1 MKLIISIIY
10 IIIFN
15 VLLWFA
21 QVSWARVKLVAL
33 SEREAT
39 VVRLDNPRAT
49 LLEEERQ
56 LTLQKGMNSVDFS
69 WKGVEIVPDSVHLTV
84 LEPPD
89 SVTVQSVSYPPNQ
102 QTLVWQMTSTVVQPV
117 RVRMS
122 YLLKQI
128 DRLVTYDAVVNKA
141 ESALDLTAWVVL
153 RNFSGENLPLTQ
165 FQLNSSES
173 LTSEILSGETKRIV
187 WFMAKQLPLKKY
199 FTFDA
204 AQLPW
209 DPQQLGDN
217 VGIPV
222 HYELEN
228 TPENGLGKQ
237 ALWEGKVRLYAEN
250 SHGNHIF
257 LGEDYAQF
265 TPVGQTLQLML
276 SDNRDVVI
284 TQKKIGENR
293 FNERRDKPST
303 QVVLYDLETT
313 LQVKLENFTTKPA
326 WIRLKE
332 LMPEEWEMKN
342 SSHPYERQGNQE
354 IIFDIPLP
362 AKQKVTVTYN
372 YIQRNIRP

>member
-1 MKLIISIIY
+1 MKIIISISY
-10 IIIFN
+10 IIFS
-15 VLLWFA
+15 VLLLFA

-39 VVRLDNPRAT
+39 IVRLDNPLAT

-56 LTLQKGMNSVDFS
+56 LTLQKGINSVDFS
-69 WKGVEIVPDSVHLTV
+69 WKGVEIVPDSVRLTI

-89 SVTVQSVSYPPNQ
+89 SVIVRSISYPPNQ
-102 QTLVWQMTSTVVQPV
+102 QALIWQITSLTVQPV
-117 RVRMS
+117 RVRIS

-141 ESALDLTAWVVL
+141 ESALDLTALVVL
-153 RNFSGENLPLTQ
+153 RNFSGENLSLTQ
-165 FQLNSSES
+165 FQLDSGES

-187 WFMAKQLPLKKY
+187 WFTAKQLPLKKY

-204 AQLPW
+204 AQLAW
-209 DPQQLGDN
+209 DPKQFGDN

-228 TPENGLGKQ
+228 TLENGLGKQ
-237 ALWEGKVRLYAEN
+237 ALLEGKVRLYAEEGHG
-250 SHGNHIF
+250 SHLF

-276 SDNRDVVI
+276 GDSRDMVI

-293 FNERRDKPST
+293 FNERRDKPNT
-303 QVVLYDLETT
+303 QVVLYDLEAT
-313 LQVKLENFTTKPA
+313 LQVNMENFTVKPA
-326 WIRLKE
+326 WVRLKE
-332 LMPEEWEMKN
+332 PMPEEWEMKT

-354 IIFDIPLP
+354 ITFDIAVP

-372 YIQRNIRP
+372 YIQRNMRP